1 MGKRIMWTKQHK
13 NVWKLLRQDGRYT
26 AKKEYILK
34 DLGDEA
40 YLVLEAY
47 DWLVDHMPGSGNRP
61 ADAEYPVW
69 LSYSGE
75 TVRCRWMRRLLRRS
89 TSSNGEKSWIIP
101 TFLQMRLTPNATGH
115 CLPTTVSVM

>member
-61 ADAEYPVW
+61 ADAEYP
-69 LSYSGE
+69 
-75 TVRCRWMRRLLRRS
+75 CLLY
-89 TSSNGEKSWIIP
+89 TSPSPRDS
-101 TFLQMRLTPNATGH
+101 
-115 CLPTTVSVM
+115 

>member
-40 YLVLEAY
+40 YLV
-47 DWLVDHMPGSGNRP
+47 
-61 ADAEYPVW
+61 
-69 LSYSGE
+69 
-75 TVRCRWMRRLLRRS
+75 
-89 TSSNGEKSWIIP
+89 
-101 TFLQMRLTPNATGH
+101 
-115 CLPTTVSVM
+115 